1 MAPMAMQM
9 RATPTP
15 KAALAPALK
24 LSPRASVSCESTVEL
39 EVVAFASAR
48 AVKRRVVEGGWF
60 GASVAASPAVR
71 GSSRV
76 RRLRDTRKVSLLS
89 RQSPDAELRSNQQG
103 SSDDEK
109 FRRTEALPLNGR
121 TLSTLN
127 SERKKAESV
136 SRIAQQLCRGGGA
149 QKGVERKREAGGM
162 RGGREWRVGFR
173 VTLATGRWWKGG
185 GWRVED
191 GGWTRGRH

>member
-24 LSPRASVSCESTVEL
+24 LSPRASVSCESTVE
-39 EVVAFASAR
+39 VVALAAAR
-48 AVKRRVVEGGWF
+48 AARRMAVERGWF
-60 GASVAASPAVR
+60 GARASSAAR
-71 GSSRV
+71 GSSRA
-76 RRLRDTRKVSLLS
+76 RRFRDTRKVSLLS
-89 RQSPDAELRSNQQG
+89 RQSPDAELRSNQHG

-127 SERKKAESV
+127 SERKKRKALVGSLSSFAAV
-136 SRIAQQLCRGGGA
+136 AGA
-149 QKGVERKREAGGM
+149 QKGVERKREAGGT

-173 VTLATGRWWKGG
+173 GTLATGRWWEG
-185 GWRVED
+185 VE
-191 GGWTRGRH
+191 GTV